1 MPRNDTKQRI
11 LEAALD
17 LFASEGYGGTSI
29 SAIERAVGLA
39 AGTGSLYRHFR
50 SKEELLHAA
59 VEHEVTRAV
68 AAIESEVATIPA
80 DAPPAVRLRQ
90 TLRDIRRFDRVFRL
104 ALTEGERFP
113 ELRATLSKVLGG
125 VADNATW
132 DRDPR
137 LLVAVA
143 ALGGYHLLGLLQ
155 GRDVQGVD
163 EESFVDALAAVTA
176 P

>member
-1 MPRNDTKQRI
+1 VARSDTKQRI

-29 SAIERAVGLA
+29 AAVERAVGLA

-68 AAIESEVATIPA
+68 AAIEAEVAAIPS

-104 ALTEGERFP
+104 ALTEGDRFP

-125 VADNATW
+125 VAESATW
-132 DRDPR
+132 DRDR
-137 LLVAVA
+137 SLLVAVT

-155 GRDVQGVD
+155 GRDFQGID
-163 EESFVDALAAVTA
+163 EDAFIEALVAVTA
-176 P
+176 A